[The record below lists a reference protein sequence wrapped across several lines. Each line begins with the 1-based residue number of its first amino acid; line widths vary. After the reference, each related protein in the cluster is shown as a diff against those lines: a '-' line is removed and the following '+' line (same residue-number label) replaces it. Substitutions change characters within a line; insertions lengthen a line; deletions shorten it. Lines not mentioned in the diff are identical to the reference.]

1 MPAEIIH
8 LLSRM
13 RKTDPPEF
21 ADALFDTTDAALAR
35 RLGEKTKRLMQSPRS
50 DVKHTARL
58 AFSYAARAQKQIDGV
73 LGVPSKGLV
82 H

>member
-1 MPAEIIH
+1 MPAEIIA
-8 LLSRM
+8 LLTRM
-13 RKTDPPEF
+13 RNTDPPEST
-21 ADALFDTTDAALAR
+21 DALFDTTDAALAR
-35 RLGEKTKRLMQSPRS
+35 RLGEKTKRLMQLPRA

-58 AFSYAARAQKQIDGV
+58 AFSYAARVQRHLDL